1 MSSDQHDSS
10 TRLVTVGD
18 VYRLIEYTSEKNI
31 DLPESAQI
39 FLKNVP
45 LASELDKPNIK
56 NVPNDSEYSYQ
67 QIVAAHSALSALTG
81 DVTSESL
88 KDSTHVWRNAGS
100 IIITTMV
107 IFFSII
113 AAEVMEI
120 YFEGMPID
128 GDSELG
134 LVRWTYEYVLMKMMP
149 FLWGALGS
157 CLFLL
162 KKLSD
167 LMADRTFRKKYF
179 KGASIRIIL
188 GAVLGGVINDIIV
201 INDLESGEALV
212 GATVTSVNALAFLT
226 GLSVKVV
233 YGALEKLINVLV
245 DKFNLK
251 TGKSLAKAAF
261 LKGRDIDDLLTHL
274 AAKKLADVD
283 TDKPEGRELEVVLKQ
298 LISKL

>member
-1 MSSDQHDSS
+1 MDSVQYDSS
-10 TRLVTVGD
+10 TRLITVGD
-18 VYRLIEYTSEKNI
+18 VYRLIEYASEKNI
-31 DLPESAQI
+31 DLPEPAQI
-39 FLKNVP
+39 FLENVP
-45 LASELDKPNIK
+45 PASELDKPTIDQAPGN
-56 NVPNDSEYSYQ
+56 SEYRYQ
-67 QIVAAHSALSALTG
+67 QIVAAHSALSAITG

-88 KDSTHVWRNAGS
+88 RDSTRVWRNAGS

-113 AAEVMEI
+113 AAEVMEN
-120 YFEGMPID
+120 YYESMPID

-134 LVRWTYEYVLMKMMP
+134 IARWVYEYVLMKMMP

-157 CLFLL
+157 CIFLL
-162 KKLSD
+162 KRLSD

-201 INDLESGEALV
+201 ISDLESGEAIV

-233 YGALEKLINVLV
+233 YGVLGTFPPRPSYLIA
-245 DKFNLK
+245 
-251 TGKSLAKAAF
+251 T
-261 LKGRDIDDLLTHL
+261 
-274 AAKKLADVD
+274 
-283 TDKPEGRELEVVLKQ
+283 
-298 LISKL
+298 